1 MTSVD
6 FMKMNKHDDDDDDHD
21 DDDDDDDDD
30 DSTQNTSCHVPV
42 DCSFSV

>member
-1 MTSVD
+1 MTYVD
-6 FMKMNKHDDDDDDHD
+6 FMKMNKHNDDE
-21 DDDDDDDDD
+21 DDDDDD